1 MTLADRARI
10 TTETRQKAARER
22 AQALQSLL
30 RQGECLKRAAWSV
43 GVSYRTA
50 RRYKARGR

>member
-10 TTETRQKAARER
+10 ATETRQEAARER

-43 GVSYRTA
+43 GVPYRTA
-50 RRYKARGR
+50 RRYKARAA